1 MNTYLKDR
9 RKQLKLTQK
18 QVAKF
23 VDVSE
28 ATVSRWESGDIENMK
43 RDKIAALAEIL
54 ETTPA
59 FIMSGRVE
67 NPTISEEKQKLLFLI
82 ERLTDEQALK
92 LVPIVEEI
100 KKIV

>member
-67 NPTISEEKQKLLFLI
+67 NTTISEEKQKLLFLI